1 MLLGLDMVDEDM
13 GEENIHDM
21 LSDMFM
27 WSTNSP
33 RASPRRL
40 EDEASREG
48 SPARSAH
55 LHAAGAYSRDDAHQP
70 VGLDC
75 LPTSYDQFIIREP
88 CDHIHWLI
96 GKLNSF

>member
-1 MLLGLDMVDEDM
+1 MLQSNQNPFEPPNANGEENDMLLGLDMVDEDM

-55 LHAAGAYSRDDAHQP
+55 LHAAGTYSRDDGHQP
-70 VGLDC
+70 VSS
-75 LPTSYDQFIIREP
+75 PP
-88 CDHIHWLI
+88 I
-96 GKLNSF
+96 GS

>member
-48 SPARSAH
+48 SPARGAL

-70 VGLDC
+70 VGV
-75 LPTSYDQFIIREP
+75 IRELV
-88 CDHIHWLI
+88 II
-96 GKLNSF
+96 FIA